1 MKNFRYFF
9 LISFILVTLPTVSI
23 SALTNLR
30 FAVESGLYQTQNSA
44 QHTNLNLVSRF
55 SGGFKLQESTTNS
68 VWTISLQ
75 VNPDFYQGDFSY
87 SSVKFFAR
95 GQYAQKKNKWQWGTG
110 FDARKYSYFSEVRNS
125 TFDLF
130 KLDGFFSFLIA
141 RTWNFSINPSYYY
154 RDLAT
159 QKLDAFATPFHLV
172 TSIGKHMNLGF
183 GSYLEHFELQADFLP
198 DISQTN
204 QTNNGWRLGP
214 EFTLTYLKK
223 IYFNLHYLYLW
234 HNSRI
239 TQAPS
244 FEQYL
249 RLLFSRKL
257 SNNWILFFIV
267 DYFWNEIHLLENY
280 HEGLAYIP
288 YENENHIDVKLE
300 KLIRKN
306 LFLSIRAGYF
316 KDNFILSEFSIEG
329 WQALIGLDFEP

>member
-1 MKNFRYFF
+1 M
-9 LISFILVTLPTVSI
+9 
-23 SALTNLR
+23 
-30 FAVESGLYQTQNSA
+30 
-44 QHTNLNLVSRF
+44 
-55 SGGFKLQESTTNS
+55 
-68 VWTISLQ
+68 Q

-87 SSVKFFAR
+87 RSVKFFAR
-95 GQYAQKKNKWQWGTG
+95 GQYSQQKNKWQWGAG

-130 KLDGFFSFLIA
+130 KLDSFLSFLIA
-141 RTWNFSINPSYYY
+141 HRWNFSINPTYYY

-159 QKLDAFATPFHLV
+159 QKLDAFATPLHLV
-172 TSIGKHMNLGF
+172 TPIGQHMNLGL
-183 GSYLEHFELQADFLP
+183 GSYLEHFELQIDFLRG
-198 DISQTN
+198 IYQTS

-234 HNSRI
+234 HSSRI
-239 TQAPS
+239 TQTPS

-257 SNNWILFFIV
+257 SNHWMIFFIV
-267 DYFWNEIHLLENY
+267 DYFWNDIHLSESYL
-280 HEGLAYIP
+280 EGLAYIP

-300 KLIRKN
+300 KFMRKN

-329 WQALIGLDFEP
+329 WHALIGLDFEP